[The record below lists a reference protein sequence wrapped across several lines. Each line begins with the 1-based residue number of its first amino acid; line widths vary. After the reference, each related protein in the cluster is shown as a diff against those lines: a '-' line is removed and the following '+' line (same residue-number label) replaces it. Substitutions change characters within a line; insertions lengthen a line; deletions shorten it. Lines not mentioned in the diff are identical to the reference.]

1 MGETLLHILFMH
13 LLKSVCVCVYI
24 YAQTKKAYKKIYIYM
39 ILYSISTNTQKAT
52 SYRLLRMCLVS

>member
-13 LLKSVCVCVYI
+13 LLKSVCVCI
-24 YAQTKKAYKKIYIYM
+24 YAQTKKAYKNMYIYM
-39 ILYSISTNTQKAT
+39 ILYGISTNTQKAT